1 MQAMSQPALTHGDFT
16 GLASDYSKYRPA
28 YSGSVLTALL
38 ALVGKPLDEIDAVD
52 VGAGTGIWTRML
64 ADRGL
69 CSVVAVEPNDDMRG
83 HGVRD
88 SGSLGIRWHK
98 GSGEETGLA
107 DASCD
112 FLSMASSF
120 HWVDFD
126 QGTREFHRVLRPG
139 GRFVALWNPRH
150 LDDSPELLDI
160 ESHLKT
166 LNPDM
171 RRVSSGRSGITERL
185 TERLWASPYFE
196 DVVYLEGRQ
205 HRTMSI
211 EQYLGV
217 WRSVNDLQVQLGPEK
232 FSRFLDYIRDRLR
245 GRESI
250 ETANLTRAWS
260 ARRT

>member
-1 MQAMSQPALTHGDFT
+1 MSKPVLTHGDFT

-28 YSGSVLTALL
+28 YSESVLTALL
-38 ALVGKPLDEIDAVD
+38 AMVCKRPEEIDAID

-64 ADRGL
+64 AGRRL
-69 CSVVAVEPNDDMRG
+69 RSVVAVEPNDDMRA
-83 HGVRD
+83 HGIRD
-88 SGSLGIRWHK
+88 SENLVVGWRK

-107 DASCD
+107 DASGD
-112 FLSMASSF
+112 ILTMASSF

-126 QGTREFHRVLRPG
+126 RGTREFHRVLRPG
-139 GRFVALWNPRH
+139 GRFVALWNPRY

-166 LNPDM
+166 LNPDI

-185 TERLWASPYFE
+185 TQLLWASPHFD

-205 HRTMSI
+205 HRIMTI

-217 WRSVNDLQVQLGPEK
+217 WRSVNDLQVQLGQER
-232 FSRFLDYIRDRLR
+232 FARFLEYIRDRLK
-245 GRESI
+245 GRETI
-250 ETANLTRAWS
+250 ETTNLTRAWS
-260 ARRT
+260 ARRV